1 MSKLKKLLITFT
13 AFALI
18 LSFSVFCIKDN
29 YLKEEKQTE
38 ETDKNNSETDISTE
52 DKLSENETEDNK
64 DVRQEDLEDDS
75 DKTQPEPPI
84 EEQVLDAKKIILII
98 SYDLSIEGDTSEIDF
113 FSTIPQDYKYR
124 QKILNTTF
132 SPEPSNIFTY
142 GPNTYAEF
150 VIKNPDDKLTIQITC
165 NMEIYDF
172 DLLKASSWVSNLQN
186 NIDFNSYL
194 KEEEYIEVDDSY
206 IQSSDIIHRLTE
218 IPVDKVKLIYDYVL
232 DNLDYEGYN
241 PDSVGAV
248 QALRKGSGDCT
259 EYTDLM
265 VTLCRASNFPARSIE
280 GYTINAGNLS
290 IGHNWTEVYING
302 YGWIPF
308 DPTFDDGNGDSQNV
322 TFSNLENVYV
332 YMSFLR
338 NDPNLKYYHYYYYN
352 YSGDNIKVIKK
363 ITYNELI

>member
-52 DKLSENETEDNK
+52 DKLSENETEDNN

>member
-52 DKLSENETEDNK
+52 DKLSENETEDNN

-206 IQSSDIIHRLTE
+206 IQSSEIIHRLTE